1 MKFLFDLIP
10 VILFFTVFKW
20 GEGHQDAAH
29 SLVQRYM
36 GELISGGTVQAP
48 QSPILLATIVLCLA
62 TLAQIGYLLVRGKK
76 VDGLLWASALI
87 MAIFGGLTIYF
98 HDEDFIKWKPTIL
111 YWFFAASLLVG
122 QLVFKK
128 NLIRKAM
135 EAQIKLPVEIWAKL
149 NLVWTAFFVFLGFLN
164 LFVAFVVFKAD
175 TGAWV
180 SFKLF
185 GITAIF
191 FVFIIG
197 QTMFL
202 SKYMLE
208 EDA

>member
-10 VILFFTVFKW
+10 VILFFAVFKW

-29 SLVQRYM
+29 ALVSHYM
-36 GELISGGTVQAP
+36 GSLISGGTVQAP

-62 TLAQIGYLLVRGKK
+62 TLAQIAYLLVRGKK

-87 MAIFGGLTIYF
+87 MALFGGLTIYF

-111 YWFFAASLLVG
+111 YWFFAGSLLVG

-135 EAQIKLPVEIWAKL
+135 EAQIKLPDVIWGKL
-149 NLVWTAFFVFLGFLN
+149 NLVWTAFFAFLGLLN

-191 FVFIIG
+191 FIFIVG

>member
-1 MKFLFDLIP
+1 MKFLIDLIP
-10 VILFFTVFKW
+10 VILFFSVFKW

-29 SLVQRYM
+29 GLVGQYM
-36 GELISGGTVQAP
+36 SGLIAGGAVQPA

-62 TLAQIGYLLVRGKK
+62 TVVQIAYLLVRGKK
-76 VDGLLWASALI
+76 VDGLLWVSAVI
-87 MAIFGGLTIYF
+87 MALFGGLTIYF
-98 HDEDFIKWKPTIL
+98 HNDDFIKWKPTIL
-111 YWFFAASLLVG
+111 YWFFALALLVG

-128 NLIRKAM
+128 NLMRKAL
-135 EAQIKLPVEIWAKL
+135 EAQLKLPEEIWTRVSYA
-149 NLVWTAFFVFLGFLN
+149 WTAFFAALGVLN
-164 LFVAFVVFKAD
+164 LFVAFVVFKSN

-185 GITAIF
+185 GITGIF

-197 QTMFL
+197 QTLFL
-202 SKYMLE
+202 SKYIK

>member
-191 FVFIIG
+191 FIFIIG

>member
-10 VILFFTVFKW
+10 VILFFAVFKW

-29 SLVQRYM
+29 SLVQQYM
-36 GELISGGTVQAP
+36 GGLISGGTVQAP

-62 TLAQIGYLLVRGKK
+62 TLAQIGYLLLRGKK

-87 MAIFGGLTIYF
+87 MAVFGGLTIYF

-122 QLVFKK
+122 QLMFRK
-128 NLIRKAM
+128 NLIRTAM
-135 EAQIKLPVEIWAKL
+135 EAQIKLPDEIWGKL
-149 NLVWTAFFVFLGFLN
+149 NLVWTGFFTFLGFLN

-191 FVFIIG
+191 FIFIIG